1 MLVGEITTLSP
12 AAARP
17 STALKMSLPNAVI
30 EAPASFAS
38 AVERVV
44 GVETSTLCGAVVT
57 GSDVVVVPRS
67 DSGELCGRVFV
78 PHAAAASSAV
88 TAKSRSDVSTST
100 SVGSRAVTERKP
112 PNVSLESWVDAQI
125 REARDRGEF
134 DDLAGHGKP
143 LPNLDLYDDELW
155 WVKQWLRR
163 ENLSFT
169 PPAIALRKAAED
181 LLTTL
186 VKFPT
191 ERAIRNALDELN
203 TSIRTMNRTPPVDGP
218 PSNLMPLDVE
228 AVVQRWREARALL
241 MAAEAAATDVE
252 VVEPRRKRRR
262 RGLFRRTT
270 RSD

>member
-1 MLVGEITTLSP
+1 
-12 AAARP
+12 
-17 STALKMSLPNAVI
+17 
-30 EAPASFAS
+30 
-38 AVERVV
+38 
-44 GVETSTLCGAVVT
+44 
-57 GSDVVVVPRS
+57 
-67 DSGELCGRVFV
+67 
-78 PHAAAASSAV
+78 
-88 TAKSRSDVSTST
+88 
-100 SVGSRAVTERKP
+100 VTERKP
-112 PNVSLESWVDAQI
+112 PNVSFESWVDAQI
-125 REARDRGEF
+125 REARERGEF

-181 LLTTL
+181 LLAGL
-186 VKFPT
+186 EKFPT

-228 AVVQRWREARALL
+228 EVVGHWREARALV

-252 VVEPRRKRRR
+252 VVEPPRPTRRR
-262 RGLFRRTT
+262 RLFRRSAG
-270 RSD
+270 RD